1 MSDSIEQYFDDLERD
16 LRDNSEIDGIRFQS
30 KERMNNG
37 KLEVR
42 IYEVYLESD
51 GSIKSVRND
60 LDRLQVD
67 EIRKIDEENQKITVK
82 DSFDKDL
89 H

>member
-1 MSDSIEQYFDDLERD
+1 MSSIDRYFEDLERD
-16 LRDNSEIDGIRFQS
+16 IRDNSNVASLKSQS
-30 KERMNNG
+30 QKRKGGG

-42 IYEVYLESD
+42 IYEVY
-51 GSIKSVRND
+51 IKSSFNSESVKND
-60 LDRLQVD
+60 LKRLQVD
-67 EIRKIDEENQKITVK
+67 EIRSVDEENQKITIK